1 MSKKF
6 KSFFSN
12 SAFVVISN
20 TYSLIIS
27 TFITFIIPS
36 FFSQETYSYFQLE
49 NLYCGYLWIMSIG
62 WNDGYYIKYGGC
74 NIEKIKKDNF
84 SSMFI
89 FTILHCIFFLI
100 VFSYIALQFFTD
112 KNKKYV
118 FILAT
123 VSVSIEVCT
132 SSLLNLLQASFQMK
146 KFAFIL
152 FIDRTIYSI
161 LVIFMIVFHRTDFKL
176 LILSDIV
183 SKIILLMI
191 CLIFS
196 RDFFEKKISF
206 SKEIFCK
213 SKEIISSGFSVT
225 IATYAS
231 KLINSITQFAIENK
245 WGLLAFGKVALTLT
259 ISNAFS
265 KFVNAV
271 SLVLF
276 PSLRNSSENTRIKV
290 YNSLN
295 VLLTVL
301 MLAIFVFYL
310 PIVWMLKL
318 LLPNYV
324 DSLRYIAILL
334 PISLFETKVT
344 MLVNTYLKVIRH
356 EKEILFSNIIAVII
370 SLIFAI
376 LSTVIFS
383 DLDMTLISIVV
394 VLSIRCYFAEYRLS
408 KFINIKK
415 SSFDILIMA
424 AAFISSN
431 WYVGGLAGTIMY
443 IICLIIFMLINKQNL
458 VNAKENLMILSKK

>member
-1 MSKKF
+1 
-6 KSFFSN
+6 
-12 SAFVVISN
+12 
-20 TYSLIIS
+20 
-27 TFITFIIPS
+27 
-36 FFSQETYSYFQLE
+36 
-49 NLYCGYLWIMSIG
+49 MSIG
-62 WNDGYYIKYGGC
+62 LNDGLYIKYGGFS
-74 NIEKIKKDNF
+74 IDKIKKDGFTSIYLSIVIYCLCSSLILILIAYFTGF
-84 SSMFI
+84 SS
-89 FTILHCIFFLI
+89 
-100 VFSYIALQFFTD
+100 D
-112 KNKKYV
+112 KTWV
-118 FILAT
+118 FIL
-123 VSVSIEVCT
+123 SVISVCIEILAI
-132 SSLLNLLQASFQMK
+132 SLTNILQASNSMK
-146 KFAFIL
+146 AYSL
-152 FIDRTIYSI
+152 CTFIDRSIYFF
-161 LVIFMIVFHRTDFKL
+161 LVIL
-176 LILSDIV
+176 LIVLGVQKYKVLILIDII
-183 SKIILLMI
+183 SKLIFFAF
-191 CLIFS
+191 CLIQCREYFHKTFLPLKS
-196 RDFFEKKISF
+196 VLHKLR
-206 SKEIFCK
+206 EIN
-213 SKEIISSGFSVT
+213 SIGFSV
-225 IATYAS
+225 ALASYAS

-431 WYVGGLAGTIMY
+431 WYVGGFIGTIMY
-443 IICLIIFMLINKQNL
+443 IICLIIFILINKQNL
-458 VNAKENLMILSKK
+458 VNAKENLVILSKK